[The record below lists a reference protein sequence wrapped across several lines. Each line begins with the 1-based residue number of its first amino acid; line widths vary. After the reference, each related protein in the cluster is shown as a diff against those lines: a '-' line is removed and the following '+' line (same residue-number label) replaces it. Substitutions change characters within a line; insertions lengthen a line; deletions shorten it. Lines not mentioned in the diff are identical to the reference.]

1 MTQEQTL
8 LATGL
13 ATGTLALLL
22 AACLAAAPARGDISD
37 YSVGD
42 LLKPCVEGDNDSRG
56 GAVLEMECE
65 QYVSGFTDL
74 YIRAGLDKRDKVC
87 LPPEGNRAD
96 EVRWAFM
103 RWAHEN
109 FDQRG
114 MPAVDG
120 LKATLQARFKCKE

>member
-1 MTQEQTL
+1 ML
-8 LATGL
+8 RKLNLPA
-13 ATGTLALLL
+13 AAAALLL
-22 AACLAAAPARGDISD
+22 AAGPAAADISD
-37 YSVGD
+37 YSVAD

-74 YIRAGLDKRDKVC
+74 YIRAGLDKQDKVC

-103 RWAHEN
+103 RWAHDN

-120 LKATLQARFKCKE
+120 LKATLLARFKCKE

>member
-1 MTQEQTL
+1 MMRGKSL
-8 LATGL
+8 LA
-13 ATGTLALLL
+13 AAVCLLL
-22 AACLAAAPARGDISD
+22 AGGQAAADISD
-37 YSVGD
+37 YTVAD
-42 LLKPCVEGDNDSRG
+42 LLEPCVEGDNDSRG

-74 YIRAGLDKRDKVC
+74 YIRAGLDKQDKVC

-103 RWAHEN
+103 RWAHDN

-120 LKATLQARFKCKE
+120 LKATVQARFKCK

>member
-1 MTQEQTL
+1 MMRHVNL
-8 LATGL
+8 LAT
-13 ATGTLALLL
+13 AAALLL
-22 AACLAAAPARGDISD
+22 ASGQASADISD
-37 YSVGD
+37 YSVAD
-42 LLKPCVEGDNDSRG
+42 LLEPCVEGDNDSRG

-74 YIRAGLDKRDKVC
+74 YIRAGLDKQDKVC

-103 RWAHEN
+103 RWAHDN

-120 LKATLQARFKCKE
+120 LKATLQARFKCEE

>member
-1 MTQEQTL
+1 MMMRGQTL
-8 LATGL
+8 LA
-13 ATGTLALLL
+13 ATACLLL
-22 AACLAAAPARGDISD
+22 AAGQAAADISD
-37 YSVGD
+37 YTVAD
-42 LLKPCVEGDNDSRG
+42 LLEPCVEGDNDSRG

-74 YIRAGLDKRDKVC
+74 YIRAGLDKQDKVC
-87 LPPEGNRAD
+87 LPSAGNRAD

-103 RWAHEN
+103 RWAHDN

-120 LKATLQARFKCKE
+120 LKATVQARFKCK